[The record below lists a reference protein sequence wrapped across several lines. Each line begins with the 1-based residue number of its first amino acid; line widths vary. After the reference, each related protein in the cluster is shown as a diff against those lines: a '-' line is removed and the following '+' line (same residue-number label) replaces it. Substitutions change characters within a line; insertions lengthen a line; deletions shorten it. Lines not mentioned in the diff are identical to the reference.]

1 MNERILHKLSE
12 ARDCITLVEEKLPK
26 TYEGF
31 KGMSR
36 LERDGIYKN
45 IEFAIQS
52 ILDICAIIL
61 KEKDLK
67 VPSSDD
73 DMLTILKESK
83 VFKSQVIDTI
93 KLMKSFRNRLVHRYG
108 DIDNEL
114 AYHNIKDG
122 LKDFQII
129 FEDIKNIIT
138 ADQ

>member
-1 MNERILHKLSE
+1 MNERILYKLSE
-12 ARDCITLVEEKLPK
+12 ARDSITLIEEKLPK

-31 KGMSR
+31 KDMSR

-83 VFKSQVIDTI
+83 VFNSQVIDTI

-122 LKDFQII
+122 LKDFQMI